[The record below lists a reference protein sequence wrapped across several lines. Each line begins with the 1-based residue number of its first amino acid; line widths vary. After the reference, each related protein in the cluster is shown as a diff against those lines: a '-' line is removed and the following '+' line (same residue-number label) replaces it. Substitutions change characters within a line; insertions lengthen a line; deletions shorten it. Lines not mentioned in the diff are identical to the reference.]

1 MVSPVAMVTGA
12 SSGLG
17 LATAVGL
24 AGTGRRV
31 VATVREGSR
40 TTELAAAS
48 AASGG
53 LISMARLDV
62 RDRAAAAALVGSLT
76 ADGLAIDVLVNNAG
90 VGSFGAVETS
100 TDAELELVMDT
111 NFLAAVAMT
120 RLVLPGMR
128 ARRGGTVVNIGSVD
142 GWLPGRPLRWAYA
155 ASKHALGTFSEAL
168 ALEVASFGIRVR
180 QLDPG
185 FHATRIRDNRIARA
199 TSPGQ
204 VGAEVEAAYADLG
217 AAVDRAMRAGGGAAA
232 DPADVARAVVAAIE
246 DRDVHPIR
254 RLVGADALAATAA
267 ARGRSEQEQAAD
279 WWRDAGLAPPGEGTD
294 L

>member
-1 MVSPVAMVTGA
+1 MVSPVALVTGA

-17 LATAVGL
+17 LATAVEL

-40 TTELAAAS
+40 TTELAAAI

-76 ADGLAIDVLVNNAG
+76 AGGLAIDVLVNNAG

-199 TSPGQ
+199 TPPGQ
-204 VGAEVEAAYADLG
+204 AGTEVEAAYADLG

-246 DRDVHPIR
+246 DREVHPIR

-279 WWRDAGLAPPGEGTD
+279 WWRDAGLTPPGADSE
-294 L
+294 